1 MSKKRHNHS
10 ATLKAGE
17 TKEGE
22 ETRINNT
29 ADWIIVLNRYDM
41 SYLRAKR

>member
-10 ATLKAGE
+10 AALKAGE
-17 TKEGE
+17 TGKRE
-22 ETRINNT
+22 ETRINDT
-29 ADWIIVLNRYDM
+29 ADWIIILNGYYM